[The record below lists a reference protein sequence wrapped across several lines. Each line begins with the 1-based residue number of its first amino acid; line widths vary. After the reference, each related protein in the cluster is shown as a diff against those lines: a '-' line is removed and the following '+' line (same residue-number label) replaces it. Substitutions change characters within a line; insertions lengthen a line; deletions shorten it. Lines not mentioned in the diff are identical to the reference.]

1 MAYIDLQ
8 LAKRHLNVE
17 DEFTEDD
24 EYIKLLVS
32 VAEEKVAKE
41 LCVSVEDL
49 ATIDGGKEIPAPLKQ
64 AILLSVGGYYEFRE
78 EITAVQSRP
87 LEQGVKYL
95 TALYRDYSL

>member
-1 MAYIDLQ
+1 MAYVDLQ

-49 ATIDGGKEIPAPLKQ
+49 ATIDGGKEIPTPLKQ